1 MRPLLPG
8 VFSAILEDCDV
19 LETRIAFEVRD
30 TKSTSLKRKA
40 DLFVGFVGE
49 PANMVRRVHEHFMS
63 AYRSHAVVNP
73 FRRAQGISFDAI
85 HRTKMR
91 EDADLPRSL
100 MGNLQNGSRIPL
112 VAGAERAGV
121 HRERG

>member
-1 MRPLLPG
+1 MRPLLPR

-49 PANMVRRVHEHFMS
+49 PANVVRRVHEHFMS

-73 FRRAQGISFDAI
+73 FRRAQGISLDRKSTRLNSSHPSISYAVFCL
-85 HRTKMR
+85 KKKKK
-91 EDADLPRSL
+91 
-100 MGNLQNGSRIPL
+100 SRKNKINQ
-112 VAGAERAGV
+112 
-121 HRERG
+121 